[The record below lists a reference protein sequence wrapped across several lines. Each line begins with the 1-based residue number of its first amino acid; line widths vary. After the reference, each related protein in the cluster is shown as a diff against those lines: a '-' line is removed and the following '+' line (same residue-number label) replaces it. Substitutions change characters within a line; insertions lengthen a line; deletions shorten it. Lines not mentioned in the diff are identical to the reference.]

1 MALQAEYSAPL
12 SSNRLT
18 TGERVAVS
26 AHRIL
31 HGRYLTPA
39 ATACYVRA
47 AIRSYASAQTDT
59 PPSLR
64 PGAGVAPGA
73 GVPVRVGIAPGEG
86 ITEKWEEKVHGDVSY
101 ETWLQLGQPKWP
113 PGSR

>member
-1 MALQAEYSAPL
+1 MLALQDEDSVPM
-12 SSNRLT
+12 SWNHVS
-18 TGERVAVS
+18 TGERVAAS

-39 ATACYVRA
+39 ATACYIRA
-47 AIRSYASAQTDT
+47 AIRSYASAQVGT

-64 PGAGVAPGA
+64 SGAGVAPGS
-73 GVPVRVGIAPGEG
+73 GVGD
-86 ITEKWEEKVHGDVSY
+86 KWKEKVHGDVSY

-113 PGSR
+113 PSKA